1 MSKKEAKK
9 LGGAATSIRAETA
22 KKPVYKTIVG
32 SPYIIQW
39 PKVHSELGQTILT
52 HLLKSLEPIGK
63 YRQKCKAH
71 KKSKK
76 PATETV
82 DKPEIYDRVHVG
94 INQVTRYLEKYIE
107 SQSQKEALIYICKR
121 EIKPLKLCEHLLY
134 MAAVAKVKLIPMPAD
149 SELQLGKALNL
160 HKASVILVEA
170 VENKEDSLLFDAKQV
185 PMVEAPWLRNSKGEL
200 PKYETNYVKTIET
213 TVPIVTK
220 RKTIE
225 EQASSN
231 KKAKT
236 ESQTQNKKA
245 ETEKQTK

>member
-1 MSKKEAKK
+1 
-9 LGGAATSIRAETA
+9 
-22 KKPVYKTIVG
+22 
-32 SPYIIQW
+32 
-39 PKVHSELGQTILT
+39 
-52 HLLKSLEPIGK
+52 LEPIGK

-76 PATETV
+76 PATEAM

-160 HKASVILVEA
+160 HKASVILVE
-170 VENKEDSLLFDAKQV
+170 VRQV
-185 PMVEAPWLRNSKGEL
+185 L
-200 PKYETNYVKTIET
+200 VK
-213 TVPIVTK
+213 
-220 RKTIE
+220 
-225 EQASSN
+225 
-231 KKAKT
+231 
-236 ESQTQNKKA
+236 
-245 ETEKQTK
+245 